1 MQCKYYVIA
10 AGTEQ
15 IQVLHFGIFWTLK
28 EFSIH
33 VLLNLGC
40 VEWGLFK
47 VVAIMALI
55 LNN

>member
-1 MQCKYYVIA
+1 MQCKYYVIV

-15 IQVLHFGIFWTLK
+15 IQVSHFGIFWTLK

-40 VEWGLFK
+40 VEWCLLK
-47 VVAIMALI
+47 VVEIMALI